1 MLGRGHPQS
10 KDVVANFSVCFL
22 HKSLLISCV
31 CYITHIIHNGPHCTT
46 LKAVNMP
53 HLRAP
58 SEITVS
64 HSPAQALR
72 NKKQVQLN
80 FSTSSASPQS
90 SPTKGKKPTPTAAQR
105 FPTRSQKNLRR
116 APHRPRAARHGANGR
131 AATELLLCALRCAAA
146 AARAPVPAPPH
157 VVPSALAART
167 PAVQRPAPRYF
178 ASHPHPCER
187 PPLCERQGMAGAQRD
202 GRAARRCRR
211 GSSLIACAA
220 VANDGAAH
228 GFRTQAQ
235 KSIDLALSQ
244 HASPAGWPTKRRARG
259 D

>member
-1 MLGRGHPQS
+1 MLYHSHYSQRSPLHHPQS
-10 KDVVANFSVCFL
+10 SKYASPASPERDDGEPLPGSSAQEQKASPTQFQHLQRIAPVLTNKKA
-22 HKSLLISCV
+22 ISQPQRPL
-31 CYITHIIHNGPHCTT
+31 N
-46 LKAVNMP
+46 AS
-53 HLRAP
+53 LRARKKTSGARP
-58 SEITVS
+58 TAHVQPGTGQTVAQPRNCFFARCVALRRRPAPLS
-64 HSPAQALR
+64 LRRPTLSPAPWPL
-72 NKKQVQLN
+72 
-80 FSTSSASPQS
+80 
-90 SPTKGKKPTPTAAQR
+90 
-105 FPTRSQKNLRR
+105 
-116 APHRPRAARHGANGR
+116 
-131 AATELLLCALRCAAA
+131 
-146 AARAPVPAPPH
+146 APP
-157 VVPSALAART
+157 PFK
-167 PAVQRPAPRYF
+167 RPTPRYF

-228 GFRTQAQ
+228 AFRTQAQ